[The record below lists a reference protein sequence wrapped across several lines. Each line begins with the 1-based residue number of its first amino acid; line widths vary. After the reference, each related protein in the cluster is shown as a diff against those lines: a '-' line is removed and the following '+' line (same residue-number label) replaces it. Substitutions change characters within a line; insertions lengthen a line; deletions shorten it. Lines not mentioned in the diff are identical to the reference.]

1 MPAIPVPWDLNR
13 AVDPHSFCADPDQAV
28 LLNADRDP
36 TAFLIRIRIQQHK
49 IINKLPESFLELKK
63 KKNIAQKK
71 KRWTWYDKKITN
83 NNDQFIFLF
92 FLFCPSPSWIRIQE
106 GKWMQIRIHSPGFET
121 GTTASK
127 VFLSYQSTNTPS
139 IWSLCKFCNLPILRR
154 VSVST
159 VCYIAD
165 EPERSGAKL
174 FGRLYLWM
182 RS

>member
-83 NNDQFIFLF
+83 NNDQLLF
-92 FLFCPSPSWIRIQE
+92 YFFCFVLLPPGFGSRRE
-106 GKWMQIRIHSPGFET
+106 NGCRRIHSPGFET